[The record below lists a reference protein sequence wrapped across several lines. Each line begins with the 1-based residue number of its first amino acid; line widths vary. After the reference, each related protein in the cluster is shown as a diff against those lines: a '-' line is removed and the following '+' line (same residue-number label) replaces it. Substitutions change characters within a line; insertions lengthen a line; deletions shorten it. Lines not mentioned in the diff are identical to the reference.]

1 MRWKRVAGLLLL
13 LTLTGCAAAAPLHL
27 PVSICP
33 ENRPAILDEDG
44 RMTEEGKAWLG
55 ACLNAGRDN
64 CRALKAVNRQD
75 VDACD
80 YGLK

>member
-1 MRWKRVAGLLLL
+1 MRWMRVAGLLLL
-13 LTLTGCAAAAPLHL
+13 SILTGCVAAAPLHL
-27 PVSICP
+27 PVSMCP
-33 ENRPAILDEDG
+33 ENRPPILDRDG

-75 VDACD
+75 FDECD
-80 YGLK
+80 RGLR